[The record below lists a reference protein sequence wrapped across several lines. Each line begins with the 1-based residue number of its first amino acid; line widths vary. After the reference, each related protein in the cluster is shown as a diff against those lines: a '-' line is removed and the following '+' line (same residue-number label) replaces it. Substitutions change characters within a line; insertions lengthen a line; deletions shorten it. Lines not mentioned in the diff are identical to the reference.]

1 MKDKRHINN
10 WKTFNEG
17 LFSGIKKGVSDMYNF
32 YKLVKLLRGWERKY
46 TPEQYDMVISSAF
59 NLINKHDLQPGK
71 LSPPFT
77 LPNTQL
83 GEEFIKKFFKAAKDN
98 GYEVVSKPSEKQ
110 GHTTFNFTR

>member
-83 GEEFIKKFFKAAKDN
+83 EEEFIKKFFKAAKDN

-110 GHTTFNFTR
+110 GHITFNFTR